1 MGIWRS
7 NDPTTF
13 DDVDQI
19 VINETAPPP
28 NIQGAAANVAIL
40 VGQFER
46 GPEILT
52 EVGGTQELYETFG
65 KYLSS
70 GLKALKS
77 KKFGRLKIIRAVA
90 AAAVKASKAF
100 QSSATDRITF
110 TAKWRGAYGNSI
122 QVKIEEASTSRQHA
136 GTITTVADVAGSL
149 DGKYF
154 ILADEVG
161 TVGFWIDVDDG
172 GGSAPAGAL
181 AAARQVEITTI
192 ATGDAAS
199 VVATKVAAAIHAD
212 SKFTASAVGTSV
224 SWNVD
229 AYAPEVG
236 SESAGDSGFTVTETV
251 AGVYG
256 GKKYTIKDNSATA
269 ALPTEVYDGVKI
281 AEVVANASFAASALV
296 DATVNSSAAE
306 PSNAAF
312 TNLISGA
319 DGSIADTDYEAA
331 IALAEVERAG
341 NFMFLDE
348 YNATRR
354 GYLKVHVL
362 NAPDKMVIL
371 AGPEVQTV
379 ADAITDV
386 ANYRDTDGRIIYA
399 YPWVK
404 TTIDGVSQFVSP
416 ASFYASLL
424 SQTAPNID
432 PAYSANSGFLAG
444 ITELKY
450 SLNRANYV
458 NLLAAGISAFEV
470 DSDIGVKVKSGVT
483 TQTVNSSKI
492 MVFRRRMAD
501 YLTESAARF
510 MKNYQNAPNTVA
522 NRRAVKAALLAFIEQ
537 QESAG
542 LLPRDTEVQDG
553 LAKLVDVEVLNTNTS
568 IALGFFKI
576 LWKQRIFS
584 SMRFIVIEAEIGEQV
599 VVTAAA

>member
-28 NIQGAAANVAIL
+28 NIQGAASNIAIL

-46 GPEILT
+46 GPESLT

-77 KKFGRLKIIRAVA
+77 KKFGRLKIIRAIA
-90 AAAVKASKAF
+90 AAAVKATKNFA
-100 QSSATDRITF
+100 SSAVDRIQF
-110 TAKWRGAYGNSI
+110 DAKHRGAYGNSI
-122 QVKIEEASTSRQHA
+122 QVKIEEASNSVQHA
-136 GTITTVADVAGSL
+136 GTITTVADSGGSL
-149 DGKYF
+149 DQKYF

-192 ATGDAAS
+192 ATGDSAND
-199 VVATKVAAAIHAD
+199 VATKVAAAIEAD
-212 SKFTASAVGTSV
+212 SKFSASAATNVVT
-224 SWNVD
+224 WNVV

-236 SESAGDSGFTVTETV
+236 SESAGDSGFTVTETA

-256 GKKYTIKDNSATA
+256 GKKYTIRDVSSAA
-269 ALPTEVYDGVKI
+269 VLPTEVYDGVKI
-281 AEVVANASFAASALV
+281 AEITNATFAASSLV
-296 DATVNSSAAE
+296 DVTVLSSAAE

-312 TNLISGA
+312 TALASGS

-348 YNATRR
+348 YNANRR
-354 GYLKVHVL
+354 GYLKQHVA

-371 AGPEVQTV
+371 AGPEVQPV
-379 ADAITDV
+379 ADVITDV

-404 TTIDGVSQFVSP
+404 TSIDGGTEFVSP

-432 PAYSANSGFLAG
+432 PAYSQNSGFLAG
-444 ITELKY
+444 VLELKY
-450 SLNRANYV
+450 SLNRTNYI
-458 NLLAAGISAFEV
+458 NLAAAGVSAFEI
-470 DSDIGVKVKSGVT
+470 DSDIGPKVKSGVV
-483 TQTVNSSKI
+483 TQIVNSSKI

-501 YLTESAARF
+501 YLTESVARF
-510 MKNYQNAPNTVA
+510 LKNYQNAPNTVA
-522 NRRAVKAALLAFIEQ
+522 NRRAVKAAMLTFIEQ
-537 QESAG
+537 QEQAG
-542 LLPRDTEVQDG
+542 LLPRDTEVQNG
-553 LAKLVDVEVLNTNTS
+553 FAKVVDVEVLNTNAS
-568 IALGFFKI
+568 IAAGFFKI

-584 SMRFIVIEAEIGEQV
+584 SMRFIVIEAEIGESV
-599 VVTAAA
+599 VVTEAA

>member
-28 NIQGAAANVAIL
+28 NIRGASSNVAIL

-52 EVGGTQELYETFG
+52 DVGGTQELYETFG
-65 KYLSS
+65 KALTS

-77 KKFGRLKIIRAVA
+77 KKFGRLKIVRAVA
-90 AAAVKASKAF
+90 AAAVKAVKIF
-100 QSSATDRITF
+100 QSSATDRISF

-136 GTITTVADVAGSL
+136 GTITTVADVAASL

-161 TVGFWIDVDDG
+161 TVGFWIDVDNG
-172 GGSAPAGAL
+172 GGTAPAGAL

-199 VVATKVAAAIHAD
+199 VVATKVAAAIEAD
-212 SKFTASAVGTSV
+212 SKFSASAVGTLV
-224 SWNVD
+224 SWNVV

-236 SESAGDSGFTVTETV
+236 SESAGDSGFTVVETV

-256 GKKYTIKDNSATA
+256 GKKYTIRDNSATA

-281 AEVVANASFAASALV
+281 GEVVANASFAASALV
-296 DATVNSSAAE
+296 DAAVISSAAE
-306 PSNAAF
+306 PDNVAF
-312 TNLISGA
+312 TNLLTGA

-331 IALAEVERAG
+331 IALCEVELAG
-341 NFMFLDE
+341 NFVFLDE
-348 YNATRR
+348 YNAIRR

-371 AGPEVQTV
+371 GGPEVQSV
-379 ADAITDV
+379 AEVITDV

-404 TTIDGVSQFVSP
+404 TTIDGTSQFVSP

-432 PAYSANSGFLAG
+432 PAYAANSGFLAG

-450 SLNRANYV
+450 SLNRTNYI
-458 NLLAAGISAFEV
+458 NLLAAGVSAFEI
-470 DSDIGVKVKSGVT
+470 DSDIGPKIKSGVT

-510 MKNYQNAPNTVA
+510 LKNYQNAPNTVA
-522 NRRAVKAALLAFIEQ
+522 NRRAVKAAILAFIEG
-537 QESAG
+537 QEQAG
-542 LLPRDTEVQDG
+542 LLPRDTEVQNG

-584 SMRFIVIEAEIGEQV
+584 SMRFIVIEAEIGEAV

>member
-46 GPEILT
+46 GPETLT

-90 AAAVKASKAF
+90 AAAVGASKAF

-110 TAKWRGAYGNSI
+110 AAKWRGAYGNSI

-136 GTITTVADVAGSL
+136 GTITTIADTAGVL
-149 DGKYF
+149 DQKYF
-154 ILADEVG
+154 VLADEVG
-161 TVGFWIDVDDG
+161 TVGFWINDNG
-172 GGSAPAGAL
+172 AGTAPAGAL
-181 AAARQVEITTI
+181 AAARQVEISTI
-192 ATGDAAS
+192 VSGDSAS
-199 VVATKVAAAIHAD
+199 VVATKVAAAINAD
-212 SKFTASAVGTSV
+212 SKFTASAVGTLV

-312 TNLISGA
+312 TNLISGS
-319 DGSIADTDYEAA
+319 DGTIADTDYEAA

-341 NFMFLDE
+341 NFLFLDE

-354 GYLKVHVL
+354 GYLKVHVQ
-362 NAPDKMVIL
+362 NAPDKMVVL
-371 AGPEVQTV
+371 AGPEVQLV

-404 TTIDGVSQFVSP
+404 TTIDGTSQFVSP

-432 PAYSANSGFLAG
+432 PAYTANSGFLAG

-470 DSDIGVKVKSGVT
+470 DSDVGVKVKSGVT

-510 MKNYQNAPNTVA
+510 LKNYQNAPNTVA

-542 LLPRDTEVQDG
+542 LLPRDTEVQNG

-584 SMRFIVIEAEIGEQV
+584 SMRFIVIEAEIGESV